1 MLVDNSIVVLESIFR
16 RQELG
21 DGPVDAAVNGTKEV
35 GMAILAS
42 TLTTVVVF
50 VPVVFLESLVGQI
63 FRELALTVIYSLLAS
78 LLVALTV
85 LPLASTR
92 IMRLNRSRST
102 SNAGRGA
109 GLFRLS
115 LGEVYERM
123 LEGARRRRVA
133 ILGLCAVALVLAMVI
148 VPTLG
153 FEFFPPM
160 DMARI
165 DIQASLPPGTPVERT
180 DEMARRLEARFIEI
194 EGIEVVAAE
203 VGSSGSG
210 DYMSVIGGASSNTAR
225 ISLGLVKDG
234 PTKRDVEEILSD
246 CRAVLAEVLADY
258 EGSSFKT
265 DASGWGSFGSS
276 SSAIMGD
283 VVTIE
288 VRETTI
294 RPYRNTP
301 WR

>member
-1 MLVDNSIVVLESIFR
+1 
-16 RQELG
+16 
-21 DGPVDAAVNGTKEV
+21 
-35 GMAILAS
+35 
-42 TLTTVVVF
+42 
-50 VPVVFLESLVGQI
+50 
-63 FRELALTVIYSLLAS
+63 
-78 LLVALTV
+78 
-85 LPLASTR
+85 
-92 IMRLNRSRST
+92 MRLNRSRST

-123 LEGARRRRVA
+123 LEGARRRRVCYS
-133 ILGLCAVALVLAMVI
+133 GPLCSGSGAGDGDRADTGIRV
-148 VPTLG
+148 
-153 FEFFPPM
+153 FPPM

-288 VRETTI
+288 VRGNDYQAISEHALALMERFKQVPQFVEIASDAGSGQPLMLLDVNRT
-294 RPYRNTP
+294 RALMGG
-301 WR
+301 